1 MLSLWVMACNWR
13 TSREG
18 LLSVKVMALGA
29 VKMAFSVFASA
40 EATSRASR
48 EARLP
53 GSFIVMAVV
62 EEEAG
67 REGVKVL

>member
-1 MLSLWVMACNWR
+1 VIDCNWR

-18 LLSVKVMALGA
+18 LLSEKLMALGA
-29 VKMAFSVFASA
+29 VNMAFSVFASA
-40 EATSRASR
+40 EATSRASG

-53 GSFIVMAVV
+53 GSFIVNGGSG
-62 EEEAG
+62 G

>member
-1 MLSLWVMACNWR
+1 VLSLWVIDCNWR

-29 VKMAFSVFASA
+29 VNMAFSVFASA

-53 GSFIVMAVV
+53 GSFIVLMVV
-62 EEEAG
+62 VEAG
-67 REGVKVL
+67 RE